1 MGTRKDNDAATGT
14 NRGAIGDAIF
24 VERATDAL
32 TLRTAMARSPV
43 TLLTG
48 PRQIGKSTLVRHVV
62 DPSASSVF
70 DLEDYRDLA
79 RLAEP
84 MLALRDTGE
93 TIVIDEAQRMPELF
107 KSLRVLVDENRRPG
121 RFVVLGSASPDL
133 VGVGS
138 ESLAGR
144 VTLLELS
151 GFRLVDL
158 GAHRLNDLWLRGGL
172 PESFLAADDRTS
184 IAWRDDYIR
193 TFLERD
199 LGSFGFRFPAT
210 TMRRFWTM
218 LAHYHGQTWNGAA
231 IARSIDVSEAM
242 VRRLVD
248 ALTDALVVRQL
259 PAWFANISK
268 RQVKA
273 PRVYVRDSGL
283 LHRLLG
289 ISSRLDLERHPK
301 MGASWEGMVLE
312 QLLARFGDT
321 AAAFWSTHS
330 GAELDLRLEIGGK
343 VIGFEIKRTER
354 PRTTKSMHSALADL
368 ELDHLIIVH
377 AGEHRFALADRITAV
392 GAADLLAGIRPP
404 DDRRHRVPGRLAGTI
419 EMAPDFADTPE
430 WLIEAFESDG

>member
-1 MGTRKDNDAATGT
+1 MVDESGADTAMDTSRRTAAD
-14 NRGAIGDAIF
+14 RGL
-24 VERATDAL
+24 VERPVDAQA
-32 TLRTAMARSPV
+32 LRTAMARAPV

-48 PRQIGKSTLVRHVV
+48 PRQAGKSTLVRRVV
-62 DPSASSVF
+62 SPSPSSVF

-84 MLALRDTGE
+84 MLALRDTGS

-107 KSLRVLVDENRRPG
+107 ASLRVLVDENRRPG

-133 VGVGS
+133 TGLGS

-144 VTLLELS
+144 VALVDLS
-151 GFRLVDL
+151 GFRLGDV
-158 GAHRLNDLWLRGGL
+158 GAHRLDDLWLRGGL
-172 PESFLAADDRTS
+172 PESFLAADDQAS
-184 IAWRDDYIR
+184 SAWRDDYIA

-199 LGSFGFRFPAT
+199 LAGFGFRFPAA

-231 IARSIDVSEAM
+231 VARSIDVSETT

-301 MGASWEGMVLE
+301 LGASWEGTVLE
-312 QLLARFGDT
+312 HLLMRFGDT
-321 AAAFWSTHS
+321 AAAFWSTHG
-330 GAELDLRLEIGGK
+330 GAELDLRLEIDGQ
-343 VIGFEIKRTER
+343 VVGFEIKRTDR
-354 PRTTKSMHSALADL
+354 PSTTKSMHSALADL
-368 ELDHLIIVH
+368 ALDHLVIVH
-377 AGEHRFALADRITAV
+377 AGQHRFALTDRITAI
-392 GAADLLAGIRPP
+392 GAAELLVAADPLAG
-404 DDRRHRVPGRLAGTI
+404 L
-419 EMAPDFADTPE
+419 
-430 WLIEAFESDG
+430 

>member
-1 MGTRKDNDAATGT
+1 MTAGSTGGAPAD
-14 NRGAIGDAIF
+14 RGF
-24 VERATDAL
+24 VERPVDAAA
-32 TLRTAMARSPV
+32 LRAAMARSPV

-48 PRQIGKSTLVRHVV
+48 PRQAGKSTLVRRVV
-62 DPSASSVF
+62 GPPPSAVF

-107 KSLRVLVDENRRPG
+107 ASLRVLVDENRRPG

-133 VGVGS
+133 TGLGS

-144 VTLLELS
+144 VTLVELS
-151 GFRLVDL
+151 GFRLGDV
-158 GAHRLNDLWLRGGL
+158 GAHRLDDLWLRGGL
-172 PESFLAADDRTS
+172 PESFLAPDDKAS
-184 IAWRDDYIR
+184 SAWRDDYIA

-199 LGSFGFRFPAT
+199 LAGFGFRFPAI

-231 IARSIDVSEAM
+231 IARSIDVSEPM

-273 PRVYVRDSGL
+273 PRVYVRDCGL

-289 ISSRLDLERHPK
+289 IGTRLDLERHPK
-301 MGASWEGMVLE
+301 LGASWEGMVLE
-312 QLLARFGDT
+312 QILARFGG
-321 AAAFWSTHS
+321 AGAAFWSTHS
-330 GAELDLRLEIGGK
+330 GAELDLRLEVGGRL
-343 VIGFEIKRTER
+343 IGFEIKRTER
-354 PRTTKSMHSALADL
+354 PSTTRSMHSALADL
-368 ELDHLIIVH
+368 ELDHLVIAH
-377 AGEHRFALADRITAV
+377 AGAHRFALTDRVTAI
-392 GAADLLAGIRPP
+392 GATELLAG
-404 DDRRHRVPGRLAGTI
+404 PGPLA
-419 EMAPDFADTPE
+419 D
-430 WLIEAFESDG
+430 L

>member
-1 MGTRKDNDAATGT
+1 MVDESGADTAMDTSRRTAAD
-14 NRGAIGDAIF
+14 RGL
-24 VERATDAL
+24 VERPVDAQA
-32 TLRTAMARSPV
+32 LRTAMERAPV

-48 PRQIGKSTLVRHVV
+48 PRQAGKSTLVRRVV
-62 DPSASSVF
+62 SPSPSSVF

-84 MLALRDTGE
+84 MLALRDTGS

-107 KSLRVLVDENRRPG
+107 ASLRVLVDENRRPG

-133 VGVGS
+133 TGLGS

-144 VTLLELS
+144 VALVDLS
-151 GFRLVDL
+151 GFRLGDV
-158 GAHRLNDLWLRGGL
+158 GAHRLDDLWLRGGL
-172 PESFLAADDRTS
+172 PESFLAADDQAS
-184 IAWRDDYIR
+184 SAWRDDYIA

-199 LGSFGFRFPAT
+199 LAGFGFRFPAA

-231 IARSIDVSEAM
+231 VARSIDVSETT

-301 MGASWEGMVLE
+301 LGASWEGTVLE
-312 QLLARFGDT
+312 HLLMRFGDT
-321 AAAFWSTHS
+321 AAAFWSTHG
-330 GAELDLRLEIGGK
+330 GAELDLRLEIDGQ
-343 VIGFEIKRTER
+343 VVGFEIKRTDR
-354 PRTTKSMHSALADL
+354 PSTTKSMHSALADL
-368 ELDHLIIVH
+368 ALDHLVIAH
-377 AGEHRFALADRITAV
+377 AGQHRFALTDRITAI
-392 GAADLLAGIRPP
+392 GAAELLVAADPLAG
-404 DDRRHRVPGRLAGTI
+404 L
-419 EMAPDFADTPE
+419 
-430 WLIEAFESDG
+430 

>member
-1 MGTRKDNDAATGT
+1 MKGMADAPGGTTAMGRPFVERPDDAATL
-14 NRGAIGDAIF
+14 
-24 VERATDAL
+24 RA
-32 TLRTAMARSPV
+32 AMKRSPV

-48 PRQIGKSTLVRHVV
+48 PRQAGKSTLVRRVV
-62 DPSASSVF
+62 DPAPSAVF

-107 KSLRVLVDENRRPG
+107 ESLRVLVDESRRPG

-133 VGVGS
+133 TGLGS

-144 VTLLELS
+144 VTLVELT
-151 GFRLVDL
+151 GFRLGDV
-158 GAHRLNDLWLRGGL
+158 GASRLDDLWVRGGL
-172 PESFLAADDRTS
+172 PESFLAADDEAS
-184 IAWRDDYIR
+184 SVWRDDYIA

-199 LGSFGFRFPAT
+199 LAGFGFRFPAT

-231 IARSIDVSEAM
+231 IARSIDVSEAT

-289 ISSRLDLERHPK
+289 IGTRLELERHPK
-301 MGASWEGMVLE
+301 LGSSWEGMVLE
-312 QLLARFGDT
+312 QLLARFGGT

-330 GAELDLRLEIGGK
+330 GAELDLRLEIGGR
-343 VIGFEIKRTER
+343 VIGFEIKRTDR
-354 PRTTKSMHSALADL
+354 PSTTKSMHNAMADL
-368 ELDHLIIVH
+368 ELDRLVIAH
-377 AGEHRFALADRITAV
+377 AGTHRFDLTDRITAV
-392 GAADLLAGIRPP
+392 GATDLLAGVDP
-404 DDRRHRVPGRLAGTI
+404 LAG
-419 EMAPDFADTPE
+419 
-430 WLIEAFESDG
+430 L

>member
-1 MGTRKDNDAATGT
+1 MDSDAVSGKDRDAARDG
-14 NRGAIGDAIF
+14 GF
-24 VERATDAL
+24 VERAKDAMA
-32 TLRTAMARSPV
+32 LRAAIARSPV

-48 PRQIGKSTLVRHVV
+48 PRQVGKSTLVQRVV
-62 DPSASSVF
+62 CPPASSVF

-93 TIVIDEAQRMPELF
+93 TIVIDEAQRAPELF
-107 KSLRVLVDENRRPG
+107 TSLRVLVDENRRPG

-133 VGVGS
+133 VGLGS

-144 VTLLELS
+144 ATLLELS
-151 GFRLVDL
+151 GFRLDDV
-158 GAHRLNDLWLRGGL
+158 GAHRLDDLWLRGGL
-172 PESFLAADDRTS
+172 PESFLAADDQTS
-184 IAWRDDYIR
+184 NAWRDDYIA

-199 LGSFGFRFPAT
+199 LAGFGSRFPAA

-231 IARSIDVSEAM
+231 IARSIDVSEAT

-273 PRVYVRDSGL
+273 PRVYVRDCGL

-289 ISSRLDLERHPK
+289 IGSRLDLDRHPK
-301 MGASWEGMVLE
+301 QGASWEGMVLE
-312 QLLARFGDT
+312 QLLARFGDA
-321 AAAFWSTHS
+321 AAAFWSTHG
-330 GAELDLRLEIGGK
+330 GAELDLRLGIDGR
-343 VIGFEIKRTER
+343 VLGFEIKRTDR
-354 PRTTKSMHSALADL
+354 PSTTRSMHSALADL
-368 ELDHLIIVH
+368 SLDHLVVVH
-377 AGEHRFALADRITAV
+377 AGEHRFALADRISAIGAVELLTA
-392 GAADLLAGIRPP
+392 
-404 DDRRHRVPGRLAGTI
+404 DDPLTGL
-419 EMAPDFADTPE
+419 
-430 WLIEAFESDG
+430 